1 MIIKSNTAKEIEVT
15 DKAFAVEYNE
25 SLVHQVIVSEFSNR
39 RSGTKA
45 QKNRS
50 AVSGGGKK
58 PWRQKGTG
66 RARAGTTRSNIW
78 VGGGRA
84 FAAQPRDHS
93 KKINKKM
100 YLAAMRSIFSELHR
114 QERLV
119 VVDDFQLE
127 APKTK
132 KFVEKV
138 KSMGISSALVIVESF
153 DENLWLSARN
163 LHGFEV
169 CLTNQINPISLIEFE
184 NVIVTSNALKI
195 IEERLS

>member
-15 DKAFAVEYNE
+15 DKAFAVDYNE
-25 SLVHQVIVSEFSNR
+25 SLIHQVIVSEFSNR

-127 APKTK
+127 TPKTK

-138 KSMGISSALVIVESF
+138 KSMGISNALVIVESF

-184 NVIVTSNALKI
+184 NVIITSNALKI

>member
-15 DKAFAVEYNE
+15 DKAFAVDYNE

-138 KSMGISSALVIVESF
+138 KLMGISNALVIVESF

>member
-15 DKAFAVEYNE
+15 DKAFAVDYNE
-25 SLVHQVIVSEFSNR
+25 SLIHQVIVSEFSNR
-39 RSGTKA
+39 RTGTKA

-127 APKTK
+127 TPKTK

-138 KSMGISSALVIVESF
+138 KSMGISNALVIVESF

>member
-15 DKAFAVEYNE
+15 DKAFAVDYNE
-25 SLVHQVIVSEFSNR
+25 SLIHQVIVSEFSNR

-138 KSMGISSALVIVESF
+138 KSMGISNALVIVESF

>member
-15 DKAFAVEYNE
+15 DKAFAVDYNE

-138 KSMGISSALVIVESF
+138 KSMGISNALVIVESF

-184 NVIVTSNALKI
+184 NVIVTSSALKI

>member
-15 DKAFAVEYNE
+15 DKAFAVDYNE

>member
-15 DKAFAVEYNE
+15 DKAFAVDYNE

-58 PWRQKGTG
+58 PWKQKGTG

-138 KSMGISSALVIVESF
+138 KSMGISNALVIVESF

>member
-15 DKAFAVEYNE
+15 DKAFAVDYNE

-138 KSMGISSALVIVESF
+138 KSMGISNALVIVESF
-153 DENLWLSARN
+153 DENLWLSVRN

>member
-15 DKAFAVEYNE
+15 DKAFAVDYNE

-138 KSMGISSALVIVESF
+138 KSMGISNALVIVESF

>member
-15 DKAFAVEYNE
+15 DKAFDVEYNE

-84 FAAQPRDHS
+84 FAAQPQDHS

-184 NVIVTSNALKI
+184 NVIVTSSALKI

>member
-15 DKAFAVEYNE
+15 DKAFAVDYNE

-114 QERLV
+114 KERLV

-138 KSMGISSALVIVESF
+138 KSMGISNALVIVESF

>member
-15 DKAFAVEYNE
+15 DKAFAVDYNE

-58 PWRQKGTG
+58 PWKQKGTG

-84 FAAQPRDHS
+84 FAAQPQDHS

-138 KSMGISSALVIVESF
+138 KSMGISNALVIVESF

-184 NVIVTSNALKI
+184 NIIVTSNA
-195 IEERLS
+195 

>member
-84 FAAQPRDHS
+84 FAAQPQDHS

-184 NVIVTSNALKI
+184 NVIVTSSALKI

>member
-15 DKAFAVEYNE
+15 DKAFAVDYNE

-127 APKTK
+127 VPKTK
-132 KFVEKV
+132 KFVERV
-138 KSMGISSALVIVESF
+138 KSMGISNALVIVESF

-184 NVIVTSNALKI
+184 NVIITSNALKI

>member
-15 DKAFAVEYNE
+15 DKAFAVDYNE
-25 SLVHQVIVSEFSNR
+25 FLVHQVIVSEFSNR

-127 APKTK
+127 TPKTK
-132 KFVEKV
+132 KFVERV
-138 KSMGISSALVIVESF
+138 KSMGISNALVIVESF

>member
-15 DKAFAVEYNE
+15 DKAFAVDYNE

-127 APKTK
+127 TPKTK

-138 KSMGISSALVIVESF
+138 KSMGISNALVIVESF

-184 NVIVTSNALKI
+184 NVIITSNALKI

>member
-15 DKAFAVEYNE
+15 DKAFAVDYNE

-138 KSMGISSALVIVESF
+138 KSMGISNALVIVESF

-184 NVIVTSNALKI
+184 NIIVTSNALKI

>member
-15 DKAFAVEYNE
+15 DKAFAVDYNE

-127 APKTK
+127 VPKTK

-138 KSMGISSALVIVESF
+138 KSMGISNALVIVESF

-169 CLTNQINPISLIEFE
+169 CLTNQINPISLLEFE

>member
-84 FAAQPRDHS
+84 FAAQPQDHS

-138 KSMGISSALVIVESF
+138 KSIGISSALVIVESF

-184 NVIVTSNALKI
+184 NVIVTSSALKI

>member
-15 DKAFAVEYNE
+15 DKAFAVDYNE

-93 KKINKKM
+93 KKINKRM

-119 VVDDFQLE
+119 LVDDFQLE

-132 KFVEKV
+132 IFVEKV
-138 KSMGISSALVIVESF
+138 KSMGISNALVIVESF

>member
-15 DKAFAVEYNE
+15 DKAFAADYNE

-39 RSGTKA
+39 RFGTKA

-138 KSMGISSALVIVESF
+138 KLMGISSALVIVESF

-184 NVIVTSNALKI
+184 NVIVTSSALKI

>member
-15 DKAFAVEYNE
+15 DKAFAVDYNE

-127 APKTK
+127 TPKTK

-138 KSMGISSALVIVESF
+138 KSMGISNALVIVESF
-153 DENLWLSARN
+153 DENLWLSVRN

-184 NVIVTSNALKI
+184 NVIITSNALKI

>member
-15 DKAFAVEYNE
+15 DKAFAVDYNE

-127 APKTK
+127 VPKTK

-138 KSMGISSALVIVESF
+138 KSMGISNALVIVESF

>member
-15 DKAFAVEYNE
+15 DKAFAVDYNE

-132 KFVEKV
+132 NFVEKV
-138 KSMGISSALVIVESF
+138 KSMGISNALVIVESF

>member
-84 FAAQPRDHS
+84 FAAQPQDHS

-127 APKTK
+127 APKTR

-184 NVIVTSNALKI
+184 NVIVTSSALKI

>member
-15 DKAFAVEYNE
+15 DKAFAVDYNE

-84 FAAQPRDHS
+84 FAAQPQDHS

-138 KSMGISSALVIVESF
+138 KYMGISNALVIVESF

-184 NVIVTSNALKI
+184 NVIVTSSALKI

>member
-15 DKAFAVEYNE
+15 DKAFAVDYNE

-84 FAAQPRDHS
+84 FAAQPQDHS

-138 KSMGISSALVIVESF
+138 KSMGISNALVIVESF

>member
-15 DKAFAVEYNE
+15 DKAFAVDYNE

-138 KSMGISSALVIVESF
+138 KSMGISNALVIVESF
-153 DENLWLSARN
+153 DENLWFSARN

-184 NVIVTSNALKI
+184 NIIVPSNALKI

>member
-15 DKAFAVEYNE
+15 DKAFAVDYNE

-132 KFVEKV
+132 KFAEKV
-138 KSMGISSALVIVESF
+138 KSMGISNALVIVESF

>member
-15 DKAFAVEYNE
+15 DKAFAVDYNE

-84 FAAQPRDHS
+84 FAAQPQDHS

-138 KSMGISSALVIVESF
+138 KSMGISNALVIVESF

-184 NVIVTSNALKI
+184 NVIVTSSALKI

>member
-15 DKAFAVEYNE
+15 DKAFAVDYNE

-119 VVDDFQLE
+119 LVDDFQLE

>member
-84 FAAQPRDHS
+84 FAAQPQDHS

>member
-15 DKAFAVEYNE
+15 DKAFAVDYNE

-39 RSGTKA
+39 RAGTKA

-58 PWRQKGTG
+58 PWKQKGTG

-100 YLAAMRSIFSELHR
+100 YLAAMRSIFSELYR

-119 VVDDFQLE
+119 IVDEFQLDT
-127 APKTK
+127 PKTK
-132 KFVEKV
+132 NFVEKV
-138 KSMGISSALVIVESF
+138 KSIGISNALVIVESF

-163 LHGFEV
+163 LHSFEV
-169 CLTNQINPISLIEFE
+169 CLTSQINPISLIEFE
-184 NVIVTSNALKI
+184 NVIVTSSALKI

>member
-84 FAAQPRDHS
+84 FAAQPQDHS

-138 KSMGISSALVIVESF
+138 KSMGISNALVIVESF

>member
-84 FAAQPRDHS
+84 FAAQPQDHS

-138 KSMGISSALVIVESF
+138 KSMGISNALVIVESF

-184 NVIVTSNALKI
+184 NVIVTSSALKI

>member
-15 DKAFAVEYNE
+15 DKAFAVDYNE

-58 PWRQKGTG
+58 PWKQKGTG

-84 FAAQPRDHS
+84 FAAQPQDHS

-138 KSMGISSALVIVESF
+138 KSMGISNALVIVESF

>member
-15 DKAFAVEYNE
+15 DKAFAVDYNE
-25 SLVHQVIVSEFSNR
+25 SLIHQVIVSEFSNR

-127 APKTK
+127 TPKTK

-138 KSMGISSALVIVESF
+138 KSMGISNALVIVESF

>member
-15 DKAFAVEYNE
+15 DKAFAVDYNE

-84 FAAQPRDHS
+84 FAAQPQDHS

>member
-1 MIIKSNTAKEIEVT
+1 
-15 DKAFAVEYNE
+15 
-25 SLVHQVIVSEFSNR
+25 
-39 RSGTKA
+39 
-45 QKNRS
+45 
-50 AVSGGGKK
+50 
-58 PWRQKGTG
+58 
-66 RARAGTTRSNIW
+66 
-78 VGGGRA
+78 
-84 FAAQPRDHS
+84 
-93 KKINKKM
+93 M

-138 KSMGISSALVIVESF
+138 KSMGISNALVIVESF